1 MSFKEITLADRKW
14 MEPLLKASDFRGCDY
29 TFANLFL
36 WKEQYR
42 EMVCEYSGM
51 LCARCQEPG
60 TGEYV
65 YMYPAGK
72 GDLKASVEFMLQ
84 DAASRGDKLYLRGF
98 TPGEG
103 RLLEELFP
111 GRFLIESHREEW
123 DYIYS
128 VENLTSLAGKKYHG
142 KRNHISRFLDT
153 GDWSY
158 EPLTRENMEAC
169 RRMSDMWY
177 EEHVNAG
184 NTAVQR
190 DRDIVENAFEYF
202 EELGLT
208 GGVLYQFGQVVAFTI
223 GEPLNSDTYVV
234 HVEKAFADVQGA
246 YPMINQEYVTREMQ
260 EYQYVNREEDDGI
273 EGLRR
278 AKESYYPVMMVEK
291 CVAIE
296 K

>member
-1 MSFKEITLADRKW
+1 MRFKEITLADRKW

-42 EMVCEYSGM
+42 EMVCEHRGM

-65 YMYPAGK
+65 YMYPAGN

-84 DAASRGDKLYLRGF
+84 DAALRGDKLYLRGF
-98 TPGEG
+98 TPKEG

-111 GRFLIESHREEW
+111 GRFLIESRREEW

-128 VENLTSLAGKKYHG
+128 VESLTDLAGKKYHG

-158 EPLTRENMEAC
+158 APLTRENMAAC
-169 RRMSDMWY
+169 RRMSDTWY
-177 EEHVNAG
+177 EEHVNVG

-246 YPMINQEYVTREMQ
+246 YPMINQQYVKREMQ
-260 EYQYVNREEDDGI
+260 GYQYVNREEDDDI